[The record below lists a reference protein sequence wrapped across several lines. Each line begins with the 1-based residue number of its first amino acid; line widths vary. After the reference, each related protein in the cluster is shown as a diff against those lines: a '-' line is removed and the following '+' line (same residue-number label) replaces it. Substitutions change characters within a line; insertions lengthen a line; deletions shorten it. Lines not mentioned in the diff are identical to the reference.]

1 MTALIR
7 SMGDLVEGLRCA
19 QIERSISYETIEH
32 IAGMA
37 QGSVAK
43 YLAPEPSKNLGP
55 LSAFDIA
62 LGVGKALV
70 LVDDIEN
77 IEAVRKYWKK
87 RAKTGGAS
95 MQMVA
100 REAVGQASR
109 ASITVEMQ
117 ETTAN
122 CPQHRTPEF
131 MKRIGKLG
139 ASKGG
144 KRRAKAM
151 GKRRRQRIAS
161 HAARVRWHKDADA
174 LSEPPK

>member
-7 SMGDLVEGLRCA
+7 SMGDLVEALRTA
-19 QIERSISYETIEH
+19 QIDRNISYETIEH
-32 IAGMA
+32 VAGMA
-37 QGSVAK
+37 HGSVAK

-70 LVDDIEN
+70 LVDDLEN
-77 IEAVRKYWKK
+77 IEQVRKHWKK
-87 RAKTGGAS
+87 RHIRGGS
-95 MQMVA
+95 TLQLRA
-100 REAVGQASR
+100 RQRDGQASR

-117 ETTAN
+117 ETAADR
-122 CPQHRTPEF
+122 PQHRTLDF

-144 KRRAKAM
+144 KRRAKVL
-151 GKRRRQRIAS
+151 GKRARQRIAS
-161 HAARVRWHKDADA
+161 HAARKRWGQQQSA
-174 LSEPPK
+174 S